1 MSKPVKRQTHC
12 FAPGCSTGYVSA
24 RKASVKKSVFA
35 VPSSEDRLKEWRRAV
50 PRADKILDQTSVLCE
65 SHFEERF
72 ILRDYTHIVN
82 GEVVKIPRGRPC
94 LTEDAIPTIF
104 PNTPSYLSKKLPQ
117 KRHSRTSRGEVLGK
131 KRKTN
136 DENEPPMEHDSALDA
151 TADGAPV
158 IGACTVERL
167 DYLQGEMLPNKYWC
181 RCLLVDA
188 PKAVAFTVCSQAG
201 DSLSFQKLVLCSA
214 EDTRYHCSVFVQGV
228 TVKKVEVFDA
238 ESVKSLL
245 HSVNEMIVCSGFEQ
259 SAVPLE
265 QRNFSQ
271 ILGVFGSH
279 GNVKGDML
287 AKIITDATLAAE
299 KSGLYVDFVTTDG
312 ASWNRSMWRQFGIK
326 GTSKSVVCKVK
337 HPADHTRSLHFLSDF
352 PHLVKCARNSVVST
366 GLQVPEGRVRL
377 DVVKEAWKCDN
388 RDIVRLKIM
397 PRVTRVVIEPNG
409 FEKMKVNF
417 AFTFF
422 SDEIVRGL
430 YAYREEIERI
440 YGSGSSEATVSFI
453 RRMAKLIAAMTS
465 RCSRDAMRP
474 SSLVLAEVEDFIA
487 YLDAWEE
494 EVGKLGFLSQATA
507 EGLRVTLAST
517 VSILEYVTGKLGY
530 QYLLTSRLSQ
540 DPLENVFGILRQM
553 SGSNDHPTPTQFL
566 LSANCLSFC
575 SLAKAPANGNVSPA
589 MLQSLIRGCNKDRR
603 EVEKKLDELMDVGC
617 LSEVHEILTSSGIQM
632 DHGAMVSAKSD
643 SRDIRVAFEPYG
655 ELTDVNRERWCVSG
669 VSEKGSTTRVLS
681 LKLKAGVTIED
692 VPHQVRVAGELAL
705 VVIPGKASLCL
716 RCQGKGHIRRDCRI
730 PRCQRCRRFGH
741 DETQCV
747 PTYANITGPTTNKK
761 ASENFMDEVEAE
773 EAAATA
779 PEKPKKPEPPPCA
792 TEKRVSITSHQKNSE
807 EAPEESKVEAL
818 QGNATENCVVEAAA
832 PCDPSKDGSEA
843 MEGIV
848 SMSAKRG
855 HGDTVN
861 DSDLPKDASGGP
873 PPPKSALTRR
883 MSFKPK
889 PNIPPDG
896 RPEAKPPN

>member
-265 QRNFSQ
+265 Q
-271 ILGVFGSH
+271 H
-279 GNVKGDML
+279 
-287 AKIITDATLAAE
+287 
-299 KSGLYVDFVTTDG
+299 
-312 ASWNRSMWRQFGIK
+312 
-326 GTSKSVVCKVK
+326 
-337 HPADHTRSLHFLSDF
+337 
-352 PHLVKCARNSVVST
+352 
-366 GLQVPEGRVRL
+366 
-377 DVVKEAWKCDN
+377 
-388 RDIVRLKIM
+388 
-397 PRVTRVVIEPNG
+397 
-409 FEKMKVNF
+409 
-417 AFTFF
+417 
-422 SDEIVRGL
+422 
-430 YAYREEIERI
+430 
-440 YGSGSSEATVSFI
+440 
-453 RRMAKLIAAMTS
+453 
-465 RCSRDAMRP
+465 
-474 SSLVLAEVEDFIA
+474 
-487 YLDAWEE
+487 AWEE

-643 SRDIRVAFEPYG
+643 SRDGGSSTLLAMCRMEWQPPPTDQTSGRVAQVTNVYFAVLVLPY
-655 ELTDVNRERWCVSG
+655 LAFDLNRPNPVPRVTFDV
-669 VSEKGSTTRVLS
+669 L
-681 LKLKAGVTIED
+681 
-692 VPHQVRVAGELAL
+692 
-705 VVIPGKASLCL
+705 
-716 RCQGKGHIRRDCRI
+716 
-730 PRCQRCRRFGH
+730 
-741 DETQCV
+741 
-747 PTYANITGPTTNKK
+747 
-761 ASENFMDEVEAE
+761 EV
-773 EAAATA
+773 
-779 PEKPKKPEPPPCA
+779 
-792 TEKRVSITSHQKNSE
+792 
-807 EAPEESKVEAL
+807 
-818 QGNATENCVVEAAA
+818 
-832 PCDPSKDGSEA
+832 
-843 MEGIV
+843 
-848 SMSAKRG
+848 
-855 HGDTVN
+855 
-861 DSDLPKDASGGP
+861 
-873 PPPKSALTRR
+873 
-883 MSFKPK
+883 
-889 PNIPPDG
+889 
-896 RPEAKPPN
+896 

>member
-82 GEVVKIPRGRPC
+82 GEVVKIPHGRPC

-265 QRNFSQ
+265 QRQSATLSKHRMHGNKFHSKRCSGVSQDQRPCIHCRYLKKLLLNQASYKKRKARVATGRRTSKQLTIKRGRQLRRQKAKVSRLETILAKMKKANSTLSESNLQKSLSELPEKQRQQVQTCFDAAKRKGTQGMKYSDEWLLDCIIMRIKSPKLYEHIRKHKIMVLPSKSCLNKYVKNYKSNFGFNENVFTAIAEKTKCMDEFQRHGGILIDEMKLSESLKVTSSGFIEGFVDLGKYTPLDQSTQTCDHGLVVLYQPFSGNFSQ

-326 GTSKSVVCKVK
+326 GTSKSVVCKV
-337 HPADHTRSLHFLSDF
+337 
-352 PHLVKCARNSVVST
+352 ST
-366 GLQVPEGRVRL
+366 LQITPEV
-377 DVVKEAWKCDN
+377 C
-388 RDIVRLKIM
+388 
-397 PRVTRVVIEPNG
+397 
-409 FEKMKVNF
+409 
-417 AFTFF
+417 TF
-422 SDEIVRGL
+422 
-430 YAYREEIERI
+430 YQ
-440 YGSGSSEATVSFI
+440 
-453 RRMAKLIAAMTS
+453 TS
-465 RCSRDAMRP
+465 RIS
-474 SSLVLAEVEDFIA
+474 
-487 YLDAWEE
+487 
-494 EVGKLGFLSQATA
+494 
-507 EGLRVTLAST
+507 
-517 VSILEYVTGKLGY
+517 
-530 QYLLTSRLSQ
+530 
-540 DPLENVFGILRQM
+540 
-553 SGSNDHPTPTQFL
+553 
-566 LSANCLSFC
+566 
-575 SLAKAPANGNVSPA
+575 
-589 MLQSLIRGCNKDRR
+589 
-603 EVEKKLDELMDVGC
+603 
-617 LSEVHEILTSSGIQM
+617 
-632 DHGAMVSAKSD
+632 
-643 SRDIRVAFEPYG
+643 
-655 ELTDVNRERWCVSG
+655 
-669 VSEKGSTTRVLS
+669 
-681 LKLKAGVTIED
+681 
-692 VPHQVRVAGELAL
+692 
-705 VVIPGKASLCL
+705 
-716 RCQGKGHIRRDCRI
+716 
-730 PRCQRCRRFGH
+730 
-741 DETQCV
+741 
-747 PTYANITGPTTNKK
+747 
-761 ASENFMDEVEAE
+761 
-773 EAAATA
+773 
-779 PEKPKKPEPPPCA
+779 
-792 TEKRVSITSHQKNSE
+792 
-807 EAPEESKVEAL
+807 
-818 QGNATENCVVEAAA
+818 
-832 PCDPSKDGSEA
+832 
-843 MEGIV
+843 
-848 SMSAKRG
+848 
-855 HGDTVN
+855 
-861 DSDLPKDASGGP
+861 
-873 PPPKSALTRR
+873 
-883 MSFKPK
+883 
-889 PNIPPDG
+889 
-896 RPEAKPPN
+896 